1 MNLPL
6 NVNISIIIISLSSLA
21 TLVKVMMAL
30 ATYASYVVMFDIPLD
45 IINSYIQE
53 RISPDKHLKAEYL
66 LRLGLVLFTF
76 SLAAGVPRL
85 DLFISLVGSA
95 SSSTLALM
103 APPIIDTVTA
113 GEKCSRARLM
123 KNSLIFLFGI
133 VGFASGTFVS
143 IRNIIKYFVYGN

>member
-1 MNLPL
+1 
-6 NVNISIIIISLSSLA
+6 
-21 TLVKVMMAL
+21 MAL
-30 ATYASYVVMFDIPLD
+30 TTYATYSVQFHVPVE

-53 RISPDKHLKAEYL
+53 RISADKHLRAEYL

-85 DLFISLVGSA
+85 DLIVSLVGSV

-133 VGFASGTFVS
+133 VGFATGTFVS
-143 IRNIIKYFVYGN
+143 IRNIFTYFVNEN

>member
-76 SLAAGVPRL
+76 SLASSVPRL
-85 DLFISLVGSA
+85 DLFISLVCFIIIFDIIP
-95 SSSTLALM
+95 SSSTEGYLF
-103 APPIIDTVTA
+103 PNPKIIP
-113 GEKCSRARLM
+113 
-123 KNSLIFLFGI
+123 
-133 VGFASGTFVS
+133 
-143 IRNIIKYFVYGN
+143 